1 MILITGANGQL
12 GKDIELVCKEKGL
25 SFISTDTKNMDITD
39 IDQIESIFEKNPIKA
54 VIHCAAYTA
63 VDKAEDEKE
72 LCLKINVEGTSNLAE
87 VCAKRHIKMLYLST
101 DYVFDGSKDGFYEI
115 NDHANPLSVYGLS
128 KHLGE
133 VAVKSK
139 VVEHFVIRVSWVF
152 GYHGHNF
159 VRTMLKLAE
168 TRDKLN
174 VVSDQWG
181 SPTYTKDLAPLLVEM
196 IQSDKF
202 GTYHVTNEGECSW
215 FEFATKIFNE
225 AGKNTTVTPITTSEY
240 PTKARRPMNSRLSK
254 ISLDSAGFK
263 RLPTWES
270 ALHRYILELKDGGIL

>member
-39 IDQIESIFEKNPIKA
+39 IDQIESIFEKNPITA

-159 VRTMLKLAE
+159 VRTMLSSLK
-168 TRDKLN
+168 
-174 VVSDQWG
+174 
-181 SPTYTKDLAPLLVEM
+181 
-196 IQSDKF
+196 
-202 GTYHVTNEGECSW
+202 HVISSMSYLINGEALPIPKTLPRYSW
-215 FEFATKIFNE
+215 K
-225 AGKNTTVTPITTSEY
+225 
-240 PTKARRPMNSRLSK
+240 
-254 ISLDSAGFK
+254 
-263 RLPTWES
+263 
-270 ALHRYILELKDGGIL
+270 